1 MAASSD
7 DMTDR
12 ERIDITIDVIGYII
26 EHGNL
31 LEHKKETLHRFA
43 NEFLKEVTSFDKDWE
58 RLLWAVKVVS
68 EEADN
73 YGVLKDVL
81 LRQGGKSERD

>member
-7 DMTDR
+7 DMTDK
-12 ERIDITIDVIGYII
+12 ERIDILFSVIDYII
-26 EHGNL
+26 EQGNIP
-31 LEHKKETLHRFA
+31 EHKKETLHSFA
-43 NEFLKEVTSFDKDWE
+43 NGFLKEVTSFDKEWE
-58 RLLWAVKVVS
+58 RMLWAVKVVS
-68 EEADN
+68 EEVDN